1 MGPDHGIMFSGR
13 LKPSWFVGE
22 RTAFLGDWVRLME
35 RATIVTQRP
44 SSSLVVSLIS
54 KNSSVAEVQRL
65 SQQIHDLMLQG
76 PASLGSSNFRAI
88 GPADLW
94 RMYQHYDRLF
104 FEGTLSAAVL
114 EACRGALSFRVSER
128 MTSAAGKTTRTRRE
142 LKDGSV
148 HLDFEI
154 AISALLLF
162 ETFRDEERTIL
173 VCGIRC
179 EDRLQALQRIFEHEL
194 IHLIEM
200 LVWGESNCS
209 KPNFHH
215 LARGHFGHLA
225 AHHALVTPRERA
237 ATEHAI
243 HIGDRVGFEFEGAY
257 HVGIVNRITR
267 RVTVLVEHPRGS
279 PYTDGKRY
287 MKFYVPMRE
296 LVKV

>member
-1 MGPDHGIMFSGR
+1 MTH
-13 LKPSWFVGE
+13 
-22 RTAFLGDWVRLME
+22 
-35 RATIVTQRP
+35 RP
-44 SSSLVVSLIS
+44 SSGLVVSLIS
-54 KNSSVAEVQRL
+54 RDTTLSEVQRL
-65 SQQIHDLMLQG
+65 SNQIHELMLKG
-76 PASLGSSNFRAI
+76 PTPLGSRNFRAI
-88 GPADLW
+88 GPSDLW
-94 RMYQHYDRLF
+94 RLYQHYDRLF
-104 FEGTLSAAVL
+104 FDGKLSAAVL

-148 HLDFEI
+148 HVDFEI

-162 ETFRDEERTIL
+162 ETFRDEQRPIL
-173 VCGIRC
+173 VCGIQC

-200 LVWGESNCS
+200 IVWGESNCS
-209 KPNFHH
+209 KPNFHN

-243 HIGDRVGFEFEGAY
+243 HIGDRVGFKFEGAY
-257 HVGIVNRITR
+257 HVGVVNRITR

-279 PYTDGKRY
+279 TYTDGKRY
-287 MKFYVPMRE
+287 VKYYVPMRE